1 MSTPMKYA
9 PATVVFILIAT
20 LALVGANVPTASAQ
34 GNLPPPTNVTAVNGP
49 NSGEAIIIWNTVA
62 DAAYYRIGWVSYTD
76 YLTVTGEGRHW
87 LEAFVFADVTNRGQT
102 SYTAARL
109 EPGVRHAFIVASN
122 ATQYGEPQWSEWSLL
137 TLNSATSSC
146 PAAPVVSEAVTPLSN
161 EELTRRVKPALAQI
175 VATPSDGEMRGGTGF
190 VVRSSGLLVTN
201 RHVVG
206 DADTVTVNMQDL
218 DGQLFQYTGHVYGRG
233 ILADL
238 AVVQLPTNR
247 TYATL
252 PLGDSDAVVGGAEV
266 TAWGYPSG
274 SISGTYPTITRGII
288 SSKGIFEDVRGLQT
302 DAAINP
308 GNSGGPLVDI
318 HGRVIGVNTAK
329 IASDRVDNIGFAIAS
344 NEVSRRLDTLAAGG
358 PTQATYR
365 NARFDYGYS
374 VTIPKGWYLSLE
386 TEYCTSF
393 YPYHRKANAAIC
405 SYDLTGEF
413 ASSSDKLAAF
423 AWWKWN
429 DLQETARERGF
440 PLFEQ
445 VSFGPTGSG
454 SNRRYRLEYRVQ
466 TDIEHCTS
474 SRVMLVALSSAYP
487 GKPNGYTWRG
497 GVCENSLSQ
506 YAAEQQALLNS
517 FQP

>member
-1 MSTPMKYA
+1 MKCVV
-9 PATVVFILIAT
+9 ATVVFTLIAT

-34 GNLPPPTNVTAVNGP
+34 GNLLAPTNVTAVNGP
-49 NSGEAIIIWNTVA
+49 NAGEAIVIWNTVA

-87 LEAFVFADVTNRGQT
+87 LEAFIFVDMANRGQT
-102 SYTAARL
+102 SYTVTRL
-109 EPGVRHAFIVASN
+109 EPGVRHAFLVASN
-122 ATQYGEPQWSEWSLL
+122 TTQYGEPEWSEWSLV

-146 PAAPVVSEAVTPLSN
+146 PAAPTAPTAPGTVTSLSN

-175 VATPSDGEMRGGTGF
+175 VVTGSDGETPGGTGF
-190 VVRSSGLLVTN
+190 VVRSDGLLVTN
-201 RHVVG
+201 RHVVD
-206 DADTVTVNMQDL
+206 DADMVTVNMQDL

-252 PLGDSDAVVGGAEV
+252 PLGDSDAVVGLAEV
-266 TAWGYPSG
+266 TAWGYPAG

-308 GNSGGPLVDI
+308 GNSGGPLIDAY
-318 HGRVIGVNTAK
+318 GRVIGVNTAK
-329 IASDRVDNIGFAIAS
+329 IVSDLVDNIGFAIAS
-344 NEVSRRLDTLAAGG
+344 NEVRSRLDTLASGG
-358 PTQATYR
+358 PSQAVYR
-365 NARFDYGYS
+365 NARSDYGYS
-374 VTIPKGWYLSLE
+374 VTIPKGWYLGAE
-386 TEYCTSF
+386 TNLCTSF
-393 YPYHRKANAAIC
+393 YAYHRKSGAGIC

-413 ASSSDKLAAF
+413 SSTSDKLAAF

-429 DLQETARERGF
+429 DLQESARERGF
-440 PLFEQ
+440 PIFER

-454 SNRRYRLEYRVQ
+454 RNQRYRLEYRVQ
-466 TDIEHCTS
+466 TDLEHCTEN
-474 SRVMLVALSSAYP
+474 RVMLVALSSAHP
-487 GKPNGYTWRG
+487 GKPNGFTWRG
-497 GVCENSLSQ
+497 GVCENSLIQ
-506 YAAEQQALLNS
+506 YDAERQALLNS